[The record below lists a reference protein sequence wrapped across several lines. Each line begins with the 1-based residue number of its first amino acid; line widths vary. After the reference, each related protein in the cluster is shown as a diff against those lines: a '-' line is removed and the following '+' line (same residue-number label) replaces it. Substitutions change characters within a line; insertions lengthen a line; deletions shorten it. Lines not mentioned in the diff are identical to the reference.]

1 MLIFPYKKD
10 TRTLAATL
18 DSMSAR
24 NTSHSSKWWH
34 NATATGPADDGLLK
48 SMQQIPSWKDD
59 VSLASQ
65 EIPRVHNSQSL
76 CPSREPDELCS
87 FNSHFNAT
95 LPSTTR
101 SAKWSLSYRFPNQNP
116 VCISLL
122 LHTYHVIRPSQ
133 PPSSVH
139 PNNILSGIQAIKLL
153 ITQSSPTL
161 CHLFP
166 ASSNYLPN

>member
-1 MLIFPYKKD
+1 MLIFPYKR
-10 TRTLAATL
+10 TREPLQRL
-18 DSMSAR
+18 SIQCKSF
-24 NTSHSSKWWH
+24 HSSKDWY
-34 NATATGPADDGLLK
+34 NATAIRPADDGLPK

-65 EIPRVHNSQSL
+65 EIPRVHNSQPL
-76 CPSREPDELCS
+76 CPFREPDEPCA
-87 FNSHFNAT
+87 FNNHFNAI

-101 SAKWSLSYRFPNQNP
+101 SAKRSLPYRFPNQNP

-133 PPSSVH
+133 PPPSVR
-139 PNNILSGIQAIKLL
+139 PDNILSGIQAIKLL
-153 ITQSSPTL
+153 ITHSSTTL

-166 ASSNYLPN
+166 ASSKYLPH